1 MLFSTLNIWRN
12 YLVAIILCIM
22 GIFPVVAYASQG
34 NNIAYKLALS
44 KQFADFG
51 AVVEFYQER
60 GFKPIWVDRSRNAR
74 NRLGAL
80 FAAFED
86 SAVHGL
92 PQGLF
97 DANAI
102 RNDIRSIRTSADLG
116 AVEGK
121 ITRAYLQYAQM
132 IQFGVVR
139 PGAVDADIKRKRA
152 KIDQRSYLTNLLASD
167 AQAFF
172 KRVYPQNREYA
183 RLLQEKER
191 LFGIIARGGWGA
203 PVTGG
208 KLQPGDRG
216 KHVVSLRNRLIAMGY
231 LKRTLTD
238 RFDADIQ
245 RAVQAF
251 QLDHGM
257 AGDGIVGDG
266 TRAELNKPPEDR
278 LAAILVA
285 MERERWT
292 NFERGSRHVLV
303 NLADFSAK
311 IMDNGRIEF
320 QTRSV
325 VGTNKD
331 DQRSPEFSDEIEHM
345 VINPTWNVPRSIA
358 VKEYLPAFQKDPNA
372 HGYLNMLDAS
382 GQIVLRDQ
390 VDFAAFDEKTF
401 PFDLKQPPST
411 LNALGLVKFMF
422 PNRYNIYLHD
432 TPSKSLFAREVRAF
446 SHGCIRL
453 QDPFDFGYALL
464 SVQSGDPKGEFHRA
478 LNSGVE
484 TVIPLDKHV
493 PVHLIYRTA
502 VTKPTGGM
510 TYRRDIY
517 GRDAKILAALV
528 GKGVVITPFAR

>member
-60 GFKPIWVDRSRNAR
+60 GFKPIWVDSSRNAR

-92 PQGLF
+92 PQCLF

-139 PGAVDADIKRKRA
+139 PGAVDEDIKRKRA

-238 RFDADIQ
+238 RFEADIQ

-331 DQRSPEFSDEIEHM
+331 DQRSPEFSDEMEHM